1 VEEIQSSGNTAV
13 MIAGNPAS
21 FGDNY
26 FTPNWAAIVANAI
39 RRALLQHCSQYSDV
53 SDAYVDLRKN

>member
-1 VEEIQSSGNTAV
+1 